1 MKKTILIFSALLMTA
16 FSFAQKKELKAA
28 EKALKKGNTVE
39 AKELLSSISSTI
51 ESADAKYKAQY
62 YFLKG
67 KTYQNMADKGMDADT
82 SMKTAGDAYN
92 KLLAFEKEQKSF
104 KYTKEA
110 KPNLQTMVGKLVD
123 RAIDAQNAKDNAKAS
138 NYLYTAYTLQPEN
151 KDLLYFAASNSIS
164 AKDYDNALKHYQSLK
179 EMGYTGVK
187 TKYFAVNVSTGKKE
201 PFQDKNIRDLSVRSK
216 SHKSPTQEKSK
227 SRLPEIVKNISWIY
241 TNHVGDNEKALAA
254 VEDAIRISPD
264 DPSLLLTK
272 GNIYYKM
279 GDTAKFKEIMQEII
293 TKNPNDVDSYY
304 NIGVISAENGDVEEA
319 RAAYRKVLELDPGYV
334 NAGVNLSK
342 TYLDEASKVVDK
354 MNELGNSSA
363 DNKKFAEYQEQQK
376 ALYIESLKILEG
388 IIENVPDDVSILKQ
402 LKGLYSFLGE
412 DDKFKQVKAK
422 LAELGQ

>member
-16 FSFAQKKELKAA
+16 FSFAQKKELRAA

-39 AKELLSSISSTI
+39 AKNLLSGLSSTI

-67 KTYQNMADKGMDADT
+67 KTYQNMADKGMDTDA
-82 SMKTAGDAYN
+82 SLKTAGDAYN
-92 KLLAFEKEQKSF
+92 KLLAFEREQKEF

-110 KPNLQTMVGKLVD
+110 KPNLQTMVSKLVD
-123 RAIDAQNAKDNAKAS
+123 KAINAQNAKDNGKAAS
-138 NYLYTAYTLQPEN
+138 HLYTAYTLQPEN

-164 AKDYDNALKHYQSLK
+164 AKEYDTALKYYEDLK
-179 EMGYTGVK
+179 EMNYTGEQ
-187 TKYFAVNVSTGKKE
+187 TRYYAINVSTGKKE
-201 PFQDKNIRDLSVRSK
+201 PFQDKTVRDLSVRSK
-216 SHKSPTQEKSK
+216 SHANPTEEKSK

-254 VEDAIRISPD
+254 VEDAIAVNPN

-279 GDTAKFKEIMQEII
+279 GDTAKFKEIMKEII
-293 TKNPNDVDSYY
+293 AKNPNDVDSYY
-304 NIGVISAENGDVEEA
+304 NIGVISAENGDIEEA
-319 RAAYRKVLELDPGYV
+319 RAAYKKVLELDPGYV
-334 NAGVNLSK
+334 NAGINLSK
-342 TYLDEASKVVDK
+342 TYLDEASTVVDK

-363 DNKKFAEYQEQQK
+363 DNKKFEEYQKEQTT
-376 ALYIESLKILEG
+376 LYKKSLTILEG
-388 IIENVPDDVSILKQ
+388 IIESVPDDVSILKQ

-412 DDKFKQVKAK
+412 DEKFKKIKAK